1 MAPKSCREAG
11 EAKEEASPPLVDE
24 ELLTSHLGPPE
35 DTPADLLGPESLK
48 DTKPRSAQV
57 VSLKL
62 QVDPESLDPRTL
74 RMLWRQRE
82 LEIQALRYAVQNPQ
96 DARHCHI
103 LQEVAGLPPERS
115 SRSQEKV
122 LQAQVQKL
130 TLELK
135 ERKEQAQEEKTN
147 LEEELLR
154 TKTLMEQLE
163 AEVQALEKSCLLQ
176 LASSSWVGRMLKS
189 STGSVEVVPAET
201 LMEPSDHSENDE
213 DTAARKVIRLE
224 DVDWNSI
231 ARRYPNLFTNI
242 KLSSKHPSPRQP
254 PEPPQRPPASPPNE
268 RGSELCKQYMERH
281 IKSVEWCSLPFVG
294 TSSSGDADS
303 DSSSCRLDEQSGMQ
317 KATGHPPQ
325 GPGHISFQ
333 HIDSGAR
340 SFSRDR
346 KAETK
351 GLLSLN
357 IRETHSDRRD
367 KIVQLRKSPA
377 DSKLWDPAHPW
388 RAGSCL
394 KIVAVSLRD
403 RFVCILNESM
413 EETMDLGGFT
423 LQQFERDFPV
433 CLYRFPPRTLLGP
446 QRHLTVWPAPPAP
459 ARPRP
464 SSAPLTRAWRRPQ
477 VWGKGP
483 GSTKQQP
490 PSSVGR
496 KPLHFHPSRSFVTLL
511 LSPKGEVFSK
521 HHAPHCVTPVSR
533 IFDDN
538 TNLSIDSFPLSGAQT
553 GADTRE
559 QRRPPRSPR
568 NGRVREVRAR
578 RRRTGWGPRVP
589 RSPPPPQVPLPPNV
603 PQTPD
608 RTILHFRS
616 PRPRQ
621 AGPRVIQV
629 HPQSP
634 TSPGSSPPGPP
645 LSHGRAQAL
654 TTPSPHQDAGPVA
667 APDHQQ
673 APPHAGGASTTPERG
688 ARRAWGRGGR
698 GGPAGRGRSD
708 APHHCPTEDR
718 LRLADC
724 QARNEHRVRVCR
736 KTVDRGCPM
745 VALSVHSRAEKRF
758 GFRFLS
764 CPPIT
769 ADAGRR
775 V

>member
-35 DTPADLLGPESLK
+35 DTPADLLSPESLK

-242 KLSSKHPSPRQP
+242 KLSSQYKHLSPRQP
-254 PEPPQRPPASPPNE
+254 PEPPQRPPASPTNE

-303 DSSSCRLDEQSGMQ
+303 DSSNCRLDEQSGMQ

-333 HIDSGAR
+333 QIDSGAR
-340 SFSRDR
+340 NFSRDR

-446 QRHLTVWPAPPAP
+446 QRHLTVW
-459 ARPRP
+459 
-464 SSAPLTRAWRRPQ
+464 
-477 VWGKGP
+477 GKGP
-483 GSTKQQP
+483 GSTKKQP

-496 KPLHFHPSRSFVTLL
+496 KPLHFHPSRSLVTLL

-568 NGRVREVRAR
+568 NGRVRE
-578 RRRTGWGPRVP
+578 
-589 RSPPPPQVPLPPNV
+589 
-603 PQTPD
+603 
-608 RTILHFRS
+608 
-616 PRPRQ
+616 
-621 AGPRVIQV
+621 
-629 HPQSP
+629 
-634 TSPGSSPPGPP
+634 
-645 LSHGRAQAL
+645 
-654 TTPSPHQDAGPVA
+654 DAGPVA
-667 APDHQQ
+667 PPDHQQ
-673 APPHAGGASTTPERG
+673 APPHVGGASTTPERG
-688 ARRAWGRGGR
+688 ARHTGAPARHTPGPAAPRGLPGQERAQGPGVPEDRGPGLPDGGAVRAQQSREKIRFPLPQLPAHHRGR
-698 GGPAGRGRSD
+698 GPAGVGPRW
-708 APHHCPTEDR
+708 
-718 LRLADC
+718 
-724 QARNEHRVRVCR
+724 
-736 KTVDRGCPM
+736 
-745 VALSVHSRAEKRF
+745 
-758 GFRFLS
+758 
-764 CPPIT
+764 
-769 ADAGRR
+769 
-775 V
+775 

>member
-35 DTPADLLGPESLK
+35 DTPADLLSPESLK

-242 KLSSKHPSPRQP
+242 KLSSQYKHLSPRQP
-254 PEPPQRPPASPPNE
+254 PEPPQRPPASPTNE

-303 DSSSCRLDEQSGMQ
+303 DSSNCRLDEQSGMQ

-333 HIDSGAR
+333 QIDSGAR
-340 SFSRDR
+340 NFS
-346 KAETK
+346 
-351 GLLSLN
+351 LLSLN

-446 QRHLTVWPAPPAP
+446 QRHLTVW
-459 ARPRP
+459 
-464 SSAPLTRAWRRPQ
+464 
-477 VWGKGP
+477 GKGP
-483 GSTKQQP
+483 GSTKKQP

-496 KPLHFHPSRSFVTLL
+496 KPLHFHPSRSLVTLL

-578 RRRTGWGPRVP
+578 RRRTGGPAAP
-589 RSPPPPQVPLPPNV
+589 RGLPG
-603 PQTPD
+603 QE
-608 RTILHFRS
+608 
-616 PRPRQ
+616 
-621 AGPRVIQV
+621 
-629 HPQSP
+629 
-634 TSPGSSPPGPP
+634 
-645 LSHGRAQAL
+645 RAQ
-654 TTPSPHQDAGPVA
+654 GPGECAHTGV
-667 APDHQQ
+667 Q
-673 APPHAGGASTTPERG
+673 
-688 ARRAWGRGGR
+688 
-698 GGPAGRGRSD
+698 
-708 APHHCPTEDR
+708 
-718 LRLADC
+718 
-724 QARNEHRVRVCR
+724 VCR